1 MYLWGTKCES
11 NAGNSKS
18 AHLDLK
24 IASTVLPEAFI
35 RLKCVQS
42 EANEPQLIKY
52 LPEFFSIHEN
62 TFIWLCAETR
72 EALLGLPES
81 EKNPPDNE

>member
-18 AHLDLK
+18 AHLDIK